1 MKIKHAYR
9 ADSRWDTYRQS
20 RLRAS
25 QRTLHDDTL
34 SQIEDLDNDE

>member
-25 QRTLHDDTL
+25 QRTLRDDTL
-34 SQIEDLDNDE
+34 SQLAELDNEE